1 MRIQQGL
8 AVMVLGMAAWAGA
21 AQGAVTYDQ
30 TQAVVRTP
38 VPGRLLP
45 RAALAV
51 NAVNNG
57 SFELNGGAG
66 TSGFTGWTVVDQAGG
81 SGSWYA
87 QTGTISPTSSATV
100 MAPTNGSFAAMTDQ
114 GGPGSHVL
122 YQDITVPANGGTLMF
137 DLYINN
143 QAGDFSVPSPA
154 TLDYTVN
161 PNQQFRADLIS
172 TTAADFDVG
181 AGVLANIY
189 QTLPGDPL
197 ASGYSTISFDLGAFA
212 GQTVRLRFAEA
223 DNQLFFQAGI
233 DNVGILAAPT
243 SVPVL
248 GSWGLGLLM
257 AALALAGGLAWW
269 RRTA

>member
-1 MRIQQGL
+1 MRIQQVL
-8 AVMVLGMAAWAGA
+8 AMGVLGMAGLAGA
-21 AQGAVTYDQ
+21 AQAAVSYDRA
-30 TQAVVRTP
+30 QASVNVP

-45 RAALAV
+45 RTGLAV

-57 SFELNGGAG
+57 SFEVNGGAG

-81 SGSWYA
+81 SGSWFV
-87 QTGTISPTSSATV
+87 QTGTTSPTSAATV

-114 GGPGSHVL
+114 SGPGSHVL
-122 YQDITVPANGGTLMF
+122 YQDIAVPANGGTLVF
-137 DLYINN
+137 DLFINN
-143 QAGDFSVPSPA
+143 QAAAFSVPAPA

-161 PNQQFRADLIS
+161 PNQQFRADLIA
-172 TTAADFDVG
+172 TTAGDFDVG

-197 ASGYSTISFDLGAFA
+197 ASGYSTISFDLSAFA

-223 DNQLFFQAGI
+223 DNQNFFQAGI

-269 RRTA
+269 RRAA

>member
-1 MRIQQGL
+1 
-8 AVMVLGMAAWAGA
+8 MAAWAGA
-21 AQGAVTYDQ
+21 AQGAVAYDQ

-45 RAALAV
+45 RTALAV

-57 SFELNGGAG
+57 SFETNGGAG
-66 TSGFTGWTVVDQAGG
+66 ISGFSGWTVVDQASG

-87 QTGTISPTSSATV
+87 QTGTTSPTSGAAV

-114 GGPGSHVL
+114 GGGGSHVL
-122 YQDITVPANGGTLMF
+122 YQDIAVPANGGTLVF
-137 DLYINN
+137 DLFINN
-143 QAGDFSVPSPA
+143 QAGAFSVPSPA
-154 TLDYTVN
+154 SLDFTVV

-189 QTLPGDPL
+189 QTLAGDPL
-197 ASGYSTISFDLGAFA
+197 TSGYTTISFDLGAFA
-212 GQTVRLRFAEA
+212 GQTVRLRFAEV
-223 DNQLFFQAGI
+223 DNQSFFQTGI

-248 GSWGLGLLM
+248 GGWGLGLLM
-257 AALALAGGLAWW
+257 AALALAGGMAWW
-269 RRTA
+269 RRAA